1 MTQDNPAERLN
12 RLEILFSE
20 QEYTIET
27 LNTLVTRQSGEIAR
41 LDRQVD
47 ALLTQLR
54 DLREQLPDT
63 VAGDEKPPH
72 Y

>member
-54 DLREQLPDT
+54 DLREQMPGT